1 MRGAYSTKRRAHSKL
16 AVSRYANP
24 EPIGQTFLFARQH
37 IIAVHIGLCSTSLHS
52 CNLIGATREAY
63 YQLRLLLSLAWYADS
78 VPEVDVT
85 AGGEKS
91 VRWTL
96 KWSRPATLAMRV
108 LPDITFQISS
118 TGSSFSYEER
128 AHHFE
133 TLFSTSELVCKCCD
147 GEVGPLG
154 PCDTCRYAVGFHI
167 CPKSGIAE
175 HRWCRAWLFGGPQ
188 ACFHVMLLLSDFRV

>member
-1 MRGAYSTKRRAHSKL
+1 MFHLFTIAHF
-16 AVSRYANP
+16 
-24 EPIGQTFLFARQH
+24 IGQ
-37 IIAVHIGLCSTSLHS
+37 
-52 CNLIGATREAY
+52 TREAY
-63 YQLRLLLSLAWYADS
+63 YQQRLLLALAWYADS

-96 KWSRPATLAMRV
+96 KWARPQSLASRV

-133 TLFSTSELVCKCCD
+133 TLFSTS
-147 GEVGPLG
+147 
-154 PCDTCRYAVGFHI
+154 
-167 CPKSGIAE
+167 
-175 HRWCRAWLFGGPQ
+175 
-188 ACFHVMLLLSDFRV
+188 